1 MTTEVSTEKVSGGLF
16 ARTSSGLVRSIST
29 FDTFYYCLV
38 QLAITFVLFN
48 VAFWVF
54 YPGSQMEVATALA
67 LAAALFEGV
76 TYGLF
81 SSIYPRSGGE
91 YVPLS
96 RATHPL
102 IGFVASFGQTFW
114 QAFATGQNCAF
125 AATFGLSPL
134 LTVLGLQLGN
144 EKLVRLGYWFD
155 SPTGWFVVGTL
166 MILSFSYQLYRG
178 MATYFRVQKWLF
190 TAALIGYGIFL
201 VVLLLGATGV
211 YDFQA
216 NFDKYTGAGSYQQ
229 ILLDAQADGVD
240 LSPRIDGRMTLYFV
254 IWPAF
259 SFLFAV
265 LSTSF
270 SGEVKNVTRGQLIAI
285 PAAQIFGGALIF
297 LTGLLARL
305 AITKEG
311 VLAIGWV
318 STVTPEKFPLPYA
331 WLNSLASIMADNI
344 LLTIIINVSVTILT
358 MYVAAST
365 AIYATRGLLAWGVD
379 GMAPAWVAKVSK
391 RYHSPVNSVL
401 VVGGLGI
408 LWLAIFSFTDWF
420 RAVAVLVPMGIVFLV
435 TTFVAAIF
443 PFIKREVYESSPAR
457 IEIAGIPL
465 MTITGLIGSVIM
477 AWIVYRAIVDVD
489 YGAFTPQSLTWWII
503 IFAAG
508 AVWYFVARAIRRR
521 QGVDMESRFKEIPIE

>member
-1 MTTEVSTEKVSGGLF
+1 MSDVSTEQVSGGIF
-16 ARTSSGLVRSIST
+16 ARTSSGLVRTIST

-54 YPGSQMEVATALA
+54 YPGAQMEVATGLA

-81 SSIYPRSGGE
+81 ASIYPRSGGE

-134 LTVLGLQLGN
+134 LTVLGLQLAN
-144 EKLVRLGYWFD
+144 VRLVKLGVWFD
-155 SPTGWFVVGTL
+155 SSTGWFVIGTI
-166 MILSFSYQLYRG
+166 MIVTFSYQLYRG

-190 TAALIGYGIFL
+190 TAAMIGYIVFL
-201 VVLLLGATGV
+201 IVLLLGATGV

-216 NFDKYTGAGSYQQ
+216 NFDKYTGAGSYAQV
-229 ILLDAQADGVD
+229 LAEAQAGGAN
-240 LSPRIDGRMTLYFV
+240 LSPAFSPQMTLFFV

-285 PAAQIFGGALIF
+285 PMAQIFGGVLIL

-305 AITKEG
+305 AIG
-311 VLAIGWV
+311 QQGILAIGWV
-318 STVTPEKFPLPYA
+318 SSVTPDKFPLPYA

-344 LLTIIINVSVTILT
+344 LLTIIINVSVMILT

-379 GMAPAWVAKVSK
+379 GMAPSWVAEVSK
-391 RYHSPVNSVL
+391 RYHSPANSVL
-401 VVGGLGI
+401 TIGVLGI
-408 LWLAIFSFTDWF
+408 VWLAIFSYTDWF
-420 RAVAVLVPMGIVFLV
+420 RAVAVLVPMGLVFLV
-435 TTFVAAIF
+435 TTFVAGIF
-443 PFIKREVYESSPAR
+443 PFIKREVYEASPAR
-457 IEIAGIPL
+457 IEVGGIPL
-465 MTITGLIGSVIM
+465 MTITGMIGSVIM
-477 AWIVYRAIVDVD
+477 AWIVYRAVVDVD
-489 YGAFTPQSLTWWII
+489 YGAYTPQSLTWWII
-503 IFAAG
+503 VFAVG
-508 AVWYFVARAIRRR
+508 AIWYFVARTIRRR
-521 QGVDMESRFKEIPIE
+521 QGVDMEARFKEIPIE